1 MYILY
6 IKCVSDFDFFVRYVE
21 KSFYDLTNPF
31 IYDIIVVSKGE
42 HPIKKGFVSMKKM
55 KWYRFTWSDGYI
67 TECRGYS
74 AQERR
79 VMERDH
85 GKLIS
90 KVFVGWI

>member
-1 MYILY
+1 
-6 IKCVSDFDFFVRYVE
+6 
-21 KSFYDLTNPF
+21 
-31 IYDIIVVSKGE
+31 
-42 HPIKKGFVSMKKM
+42 MKKM

-90 KVFVGWI
+90 KVWVGWI